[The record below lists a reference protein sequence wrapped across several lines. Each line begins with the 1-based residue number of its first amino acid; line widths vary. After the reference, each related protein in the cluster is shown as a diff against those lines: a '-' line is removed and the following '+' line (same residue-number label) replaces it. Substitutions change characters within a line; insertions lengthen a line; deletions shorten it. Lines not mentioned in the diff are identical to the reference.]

1 MQRTPLWL
9 VLLTLFLIAFSA
21 YALYPSVKLYRMS
34 PEDRQQMAESDPG
47 ALVDMER
54 RAIKLG
60 LDLRGGMHVVLEVDK
75 SKLNEN
81 EKIDAVDR
89 ALEVIRNRVDEFG
102 VAEPLIQKSGDD
114 RIIVELPGVADPQRA
129 RELIG
134 RTAQLEFKLMP
145 DPPDQETVLRAIDR
159 AVSLALPD
167 EIEAIATGTESADPA
182 DFFAETAATTD
193 AARDLFGDTS
203 DAETVTTDANA
214 DDSAALAATD
224 TALDMDDSLALGDSL
239 LAARPFS
246 LLLRSSGGYGFIVAD
261 SDVPTARRYLALPE
275 VQAALPRG
283 MQMAW
288 GTRADTDRG
297 LPVEYLYV
305 LKDRVE
311 VSGQYLTDARPSI
324 NQESGG
330 YQVNFELTREGGTK
344 FHRITRANIGKALV
358 IVLDGRVESAAT
370 IQSAIR
376 DQGRITLGG
385 GATFDEAKDLSIV
398 LRAGALPAPVIIVE
412 NNVVGP
418 SLGRDSIQKGTYSA
432 LVGMA
437 LVVLFMLFYYRLSGI
452 VADVALLFNMIF
464 LMAFMAAIHATLT
477 MPGIAGIILTMGMS
491 VDSNVLI
498 FERIRE
504 ELRTGK
510 TVRAAIDVGY
520 SRALLTIIDAHVT
533 TLITAAVLFIFGT
546 GPIKGFA
553 VTLSLGVSISL
564 FTALFITKAIF
575 DARKQYKT
583 LSI

>member
-1 MQRTPLWL
+1 MQRTPVWL
-9 VLLTLFLIAFSA
+9 VLLTLFLVAFSV
-21 YALYPSVKLYRMS
+21 YALYPSARLWLLS
-34 PEDRQQMAESDPG
+34 PESRAELEQNDP
-47 ALVDMER
+47 AAMVSLEK

-81 EKIDAVDR
+81 EKKDAVDR

-114 RIIVELPGVADPQRA
+114 RIIVELPGIADPARA

-145 DPPDQETVLRAIDR
+145 EPPEQESVLRAIDR

-167 EIEAIATGTESADPA
+167 EMAAIAKGNEQATPVDLFSDTSKPDLFDNGADTG
-182 DFFAETAATTD
+182 
-193 AARDLFGDTS
+193 AARATEPTVADADVSDTTM
-203 DAETVTTDANA
+203 A
-214 DDSAALAATD
+214 
-224 TALDMDDSLALGDSL
+224 GDSL

-246 LLLRSSGGYGFIVAD
+246 LLLQQSGYAYVVEQT
-261 SDVPTARRYLALPE
+261 DVPTVKRYLALPE
-275 VQAALPRG
+275 VQSAIPPG
-283 MQMAW
+283 IQVAW
-288 GTRADTDRG
+288 GTRADLAG
-297 LPVEYLYV
+297 GVSIENLYI
-305 LKDRVE
+305 LKSRVE
-311 VSGQYLTDARPSI
+311 LSGQYLTDAMPQV

-330 YQVNFELTREGGTK
+330 FQVSFELTREGGSR
-344 FHRITRANIGKALV
+344 FHRITRANIGKPLV
-358 IVLDGRVESAAT
+358 IVLDDRVESAAT

-376 DQGRITLGG
+376 DQGRITLGT
-385 GATFDEAKDLSIV
+385 GATYDEAKDLSIV
-398 LRAGALPAPVIIVE
+398 LRAGALPAPVIIAE

-418 SLGRDSIQKGTYSA
+418 SLGRDSITKGTYSA
-432 LVGMA
+432 IVGMI
-437 LVVLFMLFYYRLSGI
+437 LVVLFMAFYYKLSGI
-452 VADVALLFNMIF
+452 IADVALLFNLLF
-464 LMAFMAAIHATLT
+464 LMAFMSTLHATLT

-510 TVRAAIDVGY
+510 TVRAAIDAGY

-553 VTLSLGVSISL
+553 VTLSLGVAISL

-575 DARKQYKT
+575 DARKQYKA

>member
-1 MQRTPLWL
+1 MQRTPVWL
-9 VLLTLFLIAFSA
+9 VLLTLFLVAFSI
-21 YALYPSVKLYRMS
+21 YALYPSVRLWLLS
-34 PEDRQQMAESDPG
+34 GESRALLEQNDPA
-47 ALVDMER
+47 ALVSLEK

-81 EKIDAVDR
+81 EKKDAVDR

-114 RIIVELPGVADPQRA
+114 RIIVELPGVADPERA

-145 DPPDQETVLRAIDR
+145 EPAEQENILRALDR
-159 AVSLALPD
+159 AVALALPD
-167 EIEAIATGTESADPA
+167 EMAAIAKGE
-182 DFFAETAATTD
+182 ETATPV
-193 AARDLFGDTS
+193 DLFSDTTEPS
-203 DAETVTTDANA
+203 LFDDVA
-214 DDSAALAATD
+214 DTGSAAAAVDDTVATD
-224 TALDMDDSLALGDSL
+224 TTLTGDSL

-246 LLLRSSGGYGFIVAD
+246 LLLQSTGSYALVVEET
-261 SDVPTARRYLALPE
+261 DVPTVKRYLALPE
-275 VQAALPRG
+275 VKSAIPPGIQV
-283 MQMAW
+283 AW
-288 GTRADTDRG
+288 GTRADLAGG
-297 LPVEYLYV
+297 LQIENLYI
-305 LKDRVE
+305 LKSRVE
-311 VSGQYLTDARPSI
+311 LSGQYLTDARPQV
-324 NQESGG
+324 NQETGG
-330 YQVNFELTREGGTK
+330 FQVSFELTREGGSR
-344 FHRITRANIGKALV
+344 FHRITRANIGKPLV
-358 IVLDGRVESAAT
+358 IVLDDRVESAAT

-376 DQGRITLGG
+376 DQGRITLGT
-385 GATFDEAKDLSIV
+385 GATYNEAKDLSIV
-398 LRAGALPAPVIIVE
+398 LRAGALPAPVLIAE

-418 SLGRDSIQKGTYSA
+418 SLGRDSISKGTYSA
-432 LVGMA
+432 VVGMI
-437 LVVLFMLFYYRLSGI
+437 LVVLFMAFYYKLSGI
-452 VADVALLFNMIF
+452 IADIALLFNLLF
-464 LMAFMAAIHATLT
+464 LMAFMSSLHATLT

-510 TVRAAIDVGY
+510 TVRAAIDAGY
-520 SRALLTIIDAHVT
+520 ARALLTIIDAHVT

-553 VTLSLGVSISL
+553 VTLSLGVAISL
-564 FTALFITKAIF
+564 FTALFVTKAIF

>member
-1 MQRTPLWL
+1 MQRTPIWL
-9 VLLTLFLIAFSA
+9 VLLTLFLIAFSV
-21 YALYPSVKLYRMS
+21 YALYPTFRLWMVPADQRADM
-34 PEDRQQMAESDPG
+34 EQNDPA
-47 ALVDMER
+47 ALVSLEK

-81 EKIDAVDR
+81 EKNDAVDR
-89 ALEVIRNRVDEFG
+89 ALEVIRNRIDEFG

-114 RIIVELPGVADPQRA
+114 RIIVELPGIADPARA

-145 DPPDQETVLRAIDR
+145 EANEQETILRAIDR
-159 AVSLALPD
+159 AVAQALPD
-167 EIEAIATGTESADPA
+167 EMNAIAKGEEGSKPA
-182 DFFAETAATTD
+182 DLFSDTSKP
-193 AARDLFGDTS
+193 DLFDETPDTT
-203 DAETVTTDANA
+203 AKAKAKT
-214 DDSAALAATD
+214 DSAAAAAD
-224 TALDMDDSLALGDSL
+224 TSLAGDSL

-246 LLLRSSGGYGFIVAD
+246 LLLQSQGYGWTVQE
-261 SDVPTARRYLALPE
+261 SDVPTVKRYLDLPE
-275 VQAALPRG
+275 VKAAIPPGIQL
-283 MQMAW
+283 AW
-288 GTRADTDRG
+288 GTRSELAGGVTIE
-297 LPVEYLYV
+297 LLYI
-305 LKDRVE
+305 LKSRVE
-311 VSGQYLTDARPSI
+311 LSGQYLTDARPQV

-330 YQVNFELTREGGTK
+330 FQVSFELTREGGSR
-344 FHRITRANIGKALV
+344 FHRITRANIGKPLV
-358 IVLDGRVESAAT
+358 IVLDNRVESAAT

-376 DQGRITLGG
+376 DRGRITLGS
-385 GATFDEAKDLSIV
+385 GATYDEAKDLSIV
-398 LRAGALPAPVIIVE
+398 LRAGALPAPVLIAE

-418 SLGRDSIQKGTYSA
+418 SLGRDSVTKGTYSA
-432 LVGMA
+432 MVGFL
-437 LVVLFMLFYYRLSGI
+437 LVVLFMAIYYQISGL
-452 VADVALLFNMIF
+452 VADIALLFNLIF
-464 LMAFMAAIHATLT
+464 LMAFMAMLHATLT

-510 TVRAAIDVGY
+510 TVRAAIDAGY

-575 DARKQYKT
+575 DARKQYKS

>member
-21 YALYPSVKLYRMS
+21 YALYPSFQLYGMS
-34 PEDRQQMAESDPG
+34 VEERQEMADTDPG
-47 ALVDMER
+47 ALVDLEQ

-81 EKIDAVDR
+81 EKSDATDR

-114 RIIVELPGVADPQRA
+114 RIIVELPGIADPKRA

-145 DPPDQETVLRAIDR
+145 SASDQQSVLDRIDR
-159 AVSLALPD
+159 AVAAALPD
-167 EIEAIATGTESADPA
+167 EIEALARGVDLSTEPIDLFADTGVVDLYADE
-182 DFFAETAATTD
+182 DTAATTD
-193 AARDLFGDTS
+193 ADDT
-203 DAETVTTDANA
+203 TTA
-214 DDSAALAATD
+214 DSAALAAIAD
-224 TALDMDDSLALGDSL
+224 TAAPQDTLFDSA
-239 LAARPFS
+239 LAARPFTM
-246 LLLRSSGGYGFIVAD
+246 LLNQGGGYGMIVDAP
-261 SDVPTARRYLALPE
+261 DVPTIKRYLALPE
-275 VQAALPRG
+275 VQSALPLG
-283 MQMAW
+283 IQMAW
-288 GTRADTDRG
+288 GTRKSTDRG
-297 LPVEYLYV
+297 RIIEYLYI
-305 LKDRVE
+305 LNSRVE
-311 VSGQYLTDARPSI
+311 MSGQYLTDARPQI
-324 NQESGG
+324 NQETGG
-330 YQVNFELTREGGTK
+330 YQVSFELTREGGSR
-344 FHRITRANIGKALV
+344 FYRITRANIGNPLV
-358 IVLDGRVESAAT
+358 IMLDNRVESAAT

-376 DQGRITLGG
+376 DQGRITLGT
-385 GATFDEAKDLSIV
+385 GAQWDEAKDLSIV

-418 SLGRDSIQKGTYSA
+418 SLGHDSIQKGTYSA
-432 LVGMA
+432 LVGLV
-437 LVVLFMLFYYRLSGI
+437 LVVLFMLFYYRVSGL
-452 VADVALLFNMIF
+452 VADIALLFNLMF

-498 FERIRE
+498 LERIRE

-533 TLITAAVLFIFGT
+533 TLITAGVLFIFGT

-553 VTLSLGVSISL
+553 VTLSLGVAISL

>member
-21 YALYPSVKLYRMS
+21 YSLYPTVKLWMMS
-34 PEDRQQMAESDPG
+34 DADHQALEENDPA
-47 ALVDMER
+47 ALINLEK

-81 EKIDAVDR
+81 EAKDAVDR
-89 ALEVIRNRVDEFG
+89 ALEVIRNRIDEFG

-114 RIIVELPGVADPQRA
+114 RIIVELPGIADPKRA

-145 DPPDQETVLRAIDR
+145 EPNEQEQVFDAIDR
-159 AVSLALPD
+159 AVATALPD
-167 EIEAIATGTESADPA
+167 EVKEM
-182 DFFAETAATTD
+182 ATTEPISEP
-193 AARDLFGDTS
+193 ADLFGDTTA
-203 DAETVTTDANA
+203 DTAAAE
-214 DDSAALAATD
+214 TD
-224 TALDMDDSLALGDSL
+224 TAADTTAADTSEAFVDSALAVH
-239 LAARPFS
+239 PFS
-246 LLLRSSGGYGFIVAD
+246 MLLQQSGGYSWIVEEA
-261 SDVPTARRYLALPE
+261 DVPTVKRYLDLDE
-275 VQAALPRG
+275 VKAAIPRG
-283 MQMAW
+283 VELAW
-288 GTRADTDRG
+288 GTRSDMAGGRE
-297 LPVEYLYV
+297 VEHLYV
-305 LKDRVE
+305 LKSRAE
-311 VSGQYLTDARPSI
+311 MTGQYLVDARPQI
-324 NQESGG
+324 NQETGG
-330 YQVNFELTREGGTK
+330 YQVSFTLTREGGQR
-344 FHRITRANIGKALV
+344 FYRISRPNIGKPLV
-358 IVLDGRVESAAT
+358 IELDGRVESAAT

-376 DQGRITLGG
+376 ESGRITLGT

-398 LRAGALPAPVIIVE
+398 LRAGALPAPVIIAE

-418 SLGRDSIQKGTYSA
+418 SLGRDSIEKGTYSA
-432 LVGMA
+432 IVGMI
-437 LVVLFMLFYYRLSGI
+437 LVVLFMAVYYKISGI
-452 VADVALLFNMIF
+452 IADVALVFNLLF
-464 LMAFMAAIHATLT
+464 LMAGMAMLHATLT

-510 TVRAAIDVGY
+510 TVRASIDAGY

-533 TLITAAVLFIFGT
+533 TLITAGVLFIFGT

-553 VTLSLGVSISL
+553 VTLSLGVAISL

-575 DARKQYKT
+575 DGRKQYKT